1 MKFFRCSLFLVPPVC
16 LLAQTPPA
24 APAGP
29 VFTPQGQAQALASP
43 SVPADKVVLSV
54 GDAKLTAGQFEQ
66 IIDSLPEQYRSVA
79 RGPGRKDFG
88 QNLVRVLLLSEEGK
102 RRKLNETP
110 EYKTQSEFQAA
121 NLLAGKTFA
130 QIGENLKVDD
140 AEVHKYYDAHKTD
153 YEQVRA
159 RHILIR
165 AAGSP
170 APADPGKKE
179 LTDEEALAKAQ
190 ALRKKLVDGADFAN
204 LAAAESDDSGSKAS
218 GGDLNFFK
226 RGQMVPQFE
235 EAAFA
240 MKVGE
245 ISEPVKSPF
254 GYHVIQVQAKKS
266 FDEAKPEVERKMK
279 ADLAQKALEDMEK
292 KTSVMLDPA
301 FFGPAGPPPASPT
314 PVTK

>member
-1 MKFFRCSLFLVPPVC
+1 MTLLRTSLFLVPAAC

-24 APAGP
+24 APASP
-29 VFTPQGQAQALASP
+29 ISTPKAQAPASP
-43 SVPADKVVLSV
+43 AVPADTVVLTV
-54 GDAKLTAGQFEQ
+54 GNAKVTAGQFEQ

-110 EYKTQSEFQAA
+110 EFKTQSEFQGA

-130 QIGENLKVDD
+130 QISENLKVDD
-140 AEVHKYYDAHKTD
+140 AEVQKYYDAHKAE
-153 YEQVRA
+153 YEQIRA

-170 APADPGKKE
+170 APADPKKKE
-179 LTDEEALAKAQ
+179 LTDQEALAKAQ
-190 ALRKKLVDGADFAN
+190 ALRKKLVDGADFAA
-204 LAAAESDDSGSKAS
+204 LASEESDDSGSKVS

-226 RGQMVPQFE
+226 RGQMVQQFE
-235 EAAFA
+235 EAAFSL
-240 MKVGE
+240 KVGD
-245 ISEPVKSPF
+245 ISEPVKTPF

-266 FDEAKPEVERKMK
+266 FDDAKPDVERKMK
-279 ADLAQKALEDMEK
+279 TELAQKVLEDMEK
-292 KTSVMLDPA
+292 KTSVVLDPA
-301 FFGPAGPPPASPT
+301 FFGPPSPPPVPPT
-314 PVTK
+314 PVKK